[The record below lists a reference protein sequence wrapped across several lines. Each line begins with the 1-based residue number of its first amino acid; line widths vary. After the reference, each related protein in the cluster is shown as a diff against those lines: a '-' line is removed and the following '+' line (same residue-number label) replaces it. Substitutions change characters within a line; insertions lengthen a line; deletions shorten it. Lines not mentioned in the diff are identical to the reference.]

1 MAPRVLILTASV
13 GEGHDRPARL
23 LAEQL
28 RREQPAVD
36 VTTEDCLAGD
46 GTRRSAL

>member
-23 LAEQL
+23 LDEQL
-28 RREQPAVD
+28 RGERPYVD
-36 VTTEDCLAGD
+36 VTIVDCLPSMG
-46 GTRRSAL
+46 RVVER